1 MTAAPS
7 MPMKTHIMMIM
18 QFMTCSNRP
27 PMLAASAPIS
37 PAATA
42 LLYTLPQK
50 SAVKMPALNMKMAKI
65 RKMPREATFAT
76 MTIAF
81 RNEAL
86 STPRMTRKVSA
97 HMNSEATITH
107 GKVLPGR
114 KVGKK

>member
-1 MTAAPS
+1 MN
-7 MPMKTHIMMIM
+7 THIMMIM
-18 QFMTCSNRP
+18 QFVTCSPMEPRP
-27 PMLAASAPIS
+27 TASAPAS

-86 STPRMTRKVSA
+86 STPRMTRNVSA
-97 HMNSEATITH
+97 HMNSDATITQ
-107 GKVLPGR
+107 GRVLPG
-114 KVGKK
+114 KNVGKK